1 MIPQLKKQDIDLFK
15 TSRIS
20 DPEERPRFISE
31 LGIRSALLEDLAL
44 KILYESGPFSL
55 LDLAEHAKVSFEVAE
70 EVFSKLRSK
79 MLCEVSGMTGNVPN
93 ISISNQGRNRALELL
108 SQNQYTGAA
117 PVSLESYVAQ
127 VKKQSVRH
135 VRVRPP
141 DVQRAFSN
149 LVFDPETLSQFGM
162 ALNSGEAIF
171 LYGPPGTGKTSTAE
185 TLSRV
190 LSEEKIW
197 LPYAVEVGGQM
208 ITVYDPVIHGPVQ
221 ESVSDTHDRRWI
233 NCKRP
238 MVMVGGELTI
248 EMLDLQ
254 FNPSTKYYDGP
265 PQMKANN
272 GVLVIDDFGRQRVA
286 PEELLNRWV
295 VPLDRKIEFLTLA
308 GGRKIEVPFEML
320 VVFATNKDP
329 ATILDPAF
337 MRRIQTKIKMGAA
350 TDDQFREIFRRV
362 AMDRALQVDEHV
374 LEELIIV
381 IRNTLKEDLRSCYP
395 RDLIN
400 QVCWKATFEGR
411 DARLDRPSLMRAVS
425 TYFLQS

>member
-1 MIPQLKKQDIDLFK
+1 MITQLRKNDLDLLK
-15 TSRIS
+15 TAHIS
-20 DPEERPRFISE
+20 DPEQRPRSMSE
-31 LGIRSALLEDLAL
+31 LGIRSTVLEDLAL

-55 LDLAEHAKVSFEVAE
+55 LDLAEYAKVSFEVAE
-70 EVFSKLRSK
+70 EIFSKLRAK
-79 MLCEVSGMTGNVPN
+79 LLCEVSGMTGNVPN
-93 ISISNQGRNRALELL
+93 LSISIGGRNRALELL
-108 SQNQYTGAA
+108 SQNQYTGAV

-127 VKKQSVRH
+127 VRKQSVRH
-135 VRVRPP
+135 VKVRPP
-141 DVQRAFSN
+141 DVEHAFSD
-149 LVFDPETLSQFGM
+149 LVFDRETLSQFGM

-171 LYGPPGTGKTSTAE
+171 LYGPPGVGKTSTAE
-185 TLSRV
+185 KMSRV
-190 LSEEKIW
+190 LSEEKVW
-197 LPYAVEVGGQM
+197 LPYAIEIGGQI
-208 ITVYDPVIHGPVQ
+208 ITVYDPVIHGPVH

-233 NCKRP
+233 YVKRP

-272 GVLVIDDFGRQRVA
+272 GVLLIDDFGRQRVP

-295 VPLDRKIEFLTLA
+295 VPLDRKIEFLTLV
-308 GGRKIEVPFEML
+308 GGRKIEIPFEML

-337 MRRIQTKIKMGAA
+337 MRRIQTKIKLGA
-350 TDDQFREIFRRV
+350 TPDDLFREIFRRV
-362 AMDRALQVDEHV
+362 ATDHALKVDEAV

-381 IRNTLKEDLRSCYP
+381 IRNTLKEELRACYP

-411 DARLDRPSLMRAVS
+411 EPRLDRPSLMRAVS
-425 TYFLQS
+425 TYFLQA

>member
-1 MIPQLKKQDIDLFK
+1 
-15 TSRIS
+15 
-20 DPEERPRFISE
+20 
-31 LGIRSALLEDLAL
+31 
-44 KILYESGPFSL
+44 
-55 LDLAEHAKVSFEVAE
+55 
-70 EVFSKLRSK
+70 
-79 MLCEVSGMTGNVPN
+79 
-93 ISISNQGRNRALELL
+93 LL

>member
-20 DPEERPRFISE
+20 DPEERPRSIAE

-117 PVSLESYVAQ
+117 PISLESYVAQ

-149 LVFDPETLSQFGM
+149 LVFDAETLSQFGM

-362 AMDRALQVDEHV
+362 AMDRALQVDERV

-400 QVCWKATFEGR
+400 QVCWKATFEGK